1 VEVDGETYVDGGLV
15 ANLPVEVALQEG
27 ADVIIASYL
36 AGGADD
42 GKAEQASHA
51 LVVANRMVDILIRQN
66 EKRNMALLRP
76 QDILVAPQLQ
86 DVGFADFNRA
96 AEIVRRGQVAVSAVN
111 DRWERLQVGWDR
123 SVAQPASKQLSFDQR
138 EKRIVAI
145 QAKGNK
151 DVPQQYIQSVMSP
164 LLESEFSSVETE
176 RYIDQLY
183 TSGYFDLV
191 SYSLEQQQGDQYT
204 LAVQVREKPYSPHFM
219 KTTLGFSSEL
229 AGVTQFSVGLGYRRP
244 WLTESG
250 LEFSLDAR
258 LGTQA
263 ELAARLYQP
272 LSPQWSVETGFSW
285 DRNQLPW
292 YRTTIDRDDVSAK
305 KLAYF
310 NQTLQKL
317 DAQLVYDYERKAN
330 IKFGWTSSTIRR
342 TFDTRFDF
350 LETST
355 DQTNRL
361 KYNGVKTE
369 LQIDQ
374 LDSLSFPTRGFF
386 VNASLEQGLSGVDY
400 RGGRLSVKLAR
411 SVGPHIFNAGLNL
424 ARDQITRECEK
435 CQSPTQLFL
444 GGFQLMGAYRMGQ
457 LAGSDLAHVQGTY
470 MYRLSDGGVFNQRTY
485 VGTVLEAGDAW
496 NQGDPIRTRYSG
508 TLFVAVDSKVG
519 DVYLGAAKGSGNA
532 YNVFLQL
539 GRRFSF

>member
-1 VEVDGETYVDGGLV
+1 
-15 ANLPVEVALQEG
+15 
-27 ADVIIASYL
+27 VIIASYL

-111 DRWERLQVGWDR
+111 EKWERLQAGLDR
-123 SVAQPASKQLSFDQR
+123 SAALPAPRQLSFDQR

-145 QAKGNK
+145 QAKGNQ

-386 VNASLEQGLSGVDY
+386 VNASLEQGLSGTAY

-496 NQGDPIRTRYSG
+496 NQGDQIRTRYSG

-519 DVYLGAAKGSGNA
+519 DIYLGAAKGSGNA